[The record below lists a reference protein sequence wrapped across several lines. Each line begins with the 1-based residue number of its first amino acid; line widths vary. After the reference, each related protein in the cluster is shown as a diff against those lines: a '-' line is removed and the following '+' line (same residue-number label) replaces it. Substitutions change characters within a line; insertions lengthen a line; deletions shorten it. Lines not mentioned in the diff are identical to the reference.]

1 MSPATDTPI
10 RIDNGE
16 ITVDAAFLA
25 PKLGLSVEALR
36 AEMGRGA
43 VVGVAE
49 EGRDEDAGRTRVT
62 FRHGARIWRGV
73 IEPDGRLAEAPPP
86 GRRGAPS
93 LLDLVRR
100 ATWD

>member
-1 MSPATDTPI
+1 MNTPTETPV
-10 RIDNGE
+10 RVDNGE

-25 PKLGLSVEALR
+25 PKLGLSAEVLQVEMR
-36 AEMGRGA
+36 RGA

-62 FRHGARIWRGV
+62 FRHGARVWSAV
-73 IEPDGRLAEAPPP
+73 IEPDGRLVEAPPP
-86 GRRGAPS
+86 QPRTPN
-93 LLDLVRR
+93 LFDLVRR